1 MVDLDKIYY
10 IFYTPGSCGTL
21 LSLLIRSQIDG
32 NFTFVGFE
40 NNTAHQYKQNA
51 IAKTH
56 SYYEYQD
63 FLQSGVSIEQHL
75 RDNQYNDSRFQ
86 RCHPQWI
93 NSIQELDLPN
103 LILCYLSDQEMK
115 ANNMYIKERQAI
127 IDAMHKMP
135 NNFKIDKQHKDIET
149 LLIVRMLKLYTDEE
163 NKHRQSVKSID
174 MNRVLEKEFSEL
186 SKCCE
191 IKDTGLLEEIINEYK
206 NNQEGDKLPISIKT
220 YLKKH
225 HNSI

>member
-21 LSLLIRSQIDG
+21 LSLLIKSQIDS
-32 NFTFVGFE
+32 NFTFTGFG

-51 IAKTH
+51 ISKTH
-56 SYYEYQD
+56 SFYEYQD
-63 FLQSGVSIEQHL
+63 FLQSGKSIEQHL
-75 RDNQYNDSRFQ
+75 CDNQLNDSQFQ

-93 NSIQELDLPN
+93 NAIQELDLPN

-115 ANNMYIKERQAI
+115 ANNMYVKEKKAI
-127 IDAMHKMP
+127 MDTLHNIP
-135 NNFKIDKQHKDIET
+135 LNFGIDKGHKDIEN
-149 LLIVRMLKLYTDEE
+149 LLIIKMFKLYTEEE
-163 NKHRQSVKSID
+163 NKHLHSVKSVN

-186 SKCCE
+186 SNCCE
-191 IKDTGLLEEIINEYK
+191 IKDRTLLEEIIDEYNAK
-206 NNQEGDKLPISIKT
+206 QEPDKLPISIKT
-220 YLKKH
+220 YLKKY

>member
-32 NFTFVGFE
+32 KFTFAGFE

-56 SYYEYQD
+56 SYYEYKD

-75 RDNQYNDSRFQ
+75 RDNQYNDSWFQ

-93 NSIQELDLPN
+93 NAIQELDLPN
-103 LILCYLSDQEMK
+103 LILCYLSDKEMK

-127 IDAMHKMP
+127 IDAMHKTP
-135 NNFKIDKQHKDIET
+135 INFKIDKGHKDIEN
-149 LLIVRMLKLYTDEE
+149 LLIMKMFKLYTEEE
-163 NKHRQSVKSID
+163 NKHLHSVKSVN

-186 SKCCE
+186 SNCCE
-191 IKDTGLLEEIINEYK
+191 IKDRTLLEEIIDEYNAK
-206 NNQEGDKLPISIKT
+206 QKPDKLPISIKT
-220 YLKKH
+220 YLKKY

>member
-21 LSLLIRSQIDG
+21 LSLLIKSQIDDS
-32 NFTFVGFE
+32 FKFAGFE

-51 IAKTH
+51 MTKTH
-56 SYYEYQD
+56 SYHEYQE
-63 FLQSGVSIEQHL
+63 FLQSGISIEQHL
-75 RDNQYNDSRFQ
+75 RDNQHNDSLFQ

-93 NSIQELDLPN
+93 NAIQELDLPN
-103 LILCYLSDQEMK
+103 VILCYLSNQEMK

-127 IDAMHKMP
+127 LDTMNKIPM
-135 NNFKIDKQHKDIET
+135 NFGIDKQHKDIES
-149 LLIVRMLKLYTDEE
+149 LLIVKMLKLYTDEE
-163 NKHRQSVKSID
+163 NKHLHSVKSVD
-174 MNRVLEKEFSEL
+174 MNQVLEKEFSEL
-186 SKCCE
+186 SRCCE
-191 IKDTGLLEEIINEYK
+191 IKDKGLLEEIINEYK
-206 NNQEGDKLPISIKT
+206 NKQEGDKLPISIKT